1 MNANVIGTMYK
12 RGTTHLLL
20 LGLLSCLAVQT
31 QAIGQQKTPKIGLV
45 LSGGGARAACHIG
58 ILRVFERERIPI
70 DCIAATSFGAMVGGL
85 YSIGYSVDD
94 IERIFSE
101 QDWNSIFSDAPQRSL
116 TRLIDRRN
124 ARYQAQIS
132 FNGWDPEI
140 PTGLWEGQR
149 LTEQLDMLTTRQLL
163 QAQYDFDKLPI
174 QFRAVSTNLVDGKA
188 YVFTQGSMT
197 EALRAS
203 MAIPLL
209 FRPVEKDGMILADG
223 GLADNLPTDI
233 ARAMGADIV
242 IAVDATTPLLSK
254 DEIRTF
260 VNVIDQSISLQME
273 RNVEENRKLATIVL
287 KPSLEKYTNG
297 DYLKIPE
304 IVKLGEE
311 SAKRHLD
318 EIKALVAGIPPRP
331 RFVPPERT
339 TPIIDGISFRGL
351 KKIGPAQLQRSLHVH
366 PGDIADPSKIG
377 EDVGRLHAT
386 RLFDSVGYI
395 LEPVGE
401 NRYHLVFKVK
411 EIPLRTIGAS
421 LRYDNDYSFVAL
433 AELTARQ
440 LFRSPS
446 TAIVSA
452 QFGGL
457 EDHFAVLRLTPSSAP
472 FFFVEPRVEVHRLER
487 GDIRNQELVD
497 RFTDRR
503 EAGQL
508 MIGATIFKHLEIS
521 AGYRSERVKISG
533 GSMPKRIAGTTV
545 LAGLAFRLNRD
556 SLDSPDFP
564 RSGAM
569 LRAQYDKRNP
579 SLGADI
585 DNSKWQVDYQ
595 RYFSVSGKSTFRINA
610 AAGYTRGPVPFYDQF
625 FIGGYSFSESAS
637 WQFSGLDRDEL
648 LVSQMGILGAGY
660 RRQLF
665 SDPLTFIRR
674 GFLMATYNG
683 VLSSTRQKA
692 PFNFDM
698 LHGVGIGVA
707 LETLIG
713 PFRASGGWA
722 EQGRFHF
729 YITFGPSF

>member
-1 MNANVIGTMYK
+1 MYK
-12 RGTTHLLL
+12 RGMIHLLI
-20 LGLLSCLAVQT
+20 LGLISCLAVQI
-31 QAIGQQKTPKIGLV
+31 QAIGQQKRPKIGLV
-45 LSGGGARAACHIG
+45 LSGGGARAACQIG

-70 DCIAATSFGAMVGGL
+70 DCIAATSFGSLVGGL

-94 IERIFSE
+94 IERFFSE

-132 FNGWDPEI
+132 FNGWDPEF
-140 PTGLWEGQR
+140 PTGLWEGQQ
-149 LTEQLDMLTTRQLL
+149 LTEKLDMLTTRQLL
-163 QAQYDFDKLPI
+163 QAEYDFDKLPI
-174 QFRAVSTNLVDGKA
+174 QFRAVATNLVDGKA
-188 YVFTQGSMT
+188 HVFKQGSMT

-209 FRPVEKDGMILADG
+209 FKPVEKDGMVLVDG
-223 GLADNLPTDI
+223 GLVDNLPTDV
-233 ARAMGADIV
+233 ARSMGADIV
-242 IAVDATTPLLSK
+242 IAVDASSPLLSK
-254 DEIRTF
+254 EEIRTF

-273 RNVEENRKLATIVL
+273 RNVEESRKLATIVL
-287 KPSLEKYTNG
+287 QPSLEKYSNG

-304 IVKLGEE
+304 IMKLGEE
-311 SAKRHLD
+311 SAERHLD
-318 EIKALVAGIPPRP
+318 ELKALVAGIPPRP
-331 RFVPPERT
+331 HSVAPERAT
-339 TPIIDGISFRGL
+339 RVIDAISLRGL
-351 KKIGPAQLQRSLHVH
+351 KQIRSAQLQRSIHVKT
-366 PGDIADPSKIG
+366 GDIVDPSKIG
-377 EDVGRLHAT
+377 EDVRRLYAT
-386 RLFDSVGYI
+386 RLFESVGYN

-411 EIPLRTIGAS
+411 ETPLRTIGAG
-421 LRYDNDYSFVAL
+421 LRYDNDHSFVAL

-440 LFRSPS
+440 LFNSPS

-457 EDHFAVLRLTPSSAP
+457 ENHFAALRLTPSSAQ
-472 FFFVEPRVEVHRLER
+472 FFFVEPRVEVRRLER
-487 GDIRNQELVD
+487 RDIRNQQLVD
-497 RFTDRR
+497 KFTDRR

-508 MIGATIFKHLEIS
+508 MIGATIYKHLEVS
-521 AGYRSERVKISG
+521 AGYRIERVEISG
-533 GSMPKRIAGTTV
+533 GSLPNRMAGSTM
-545 LAGLAFRLNRD
+545 LAGLGFRLNRD

-579 SLGADI
+579 SLGADL

-610 AAGYTRGPVPFYDQF
+610 AACYARGPVPFYDQF

-637 WQFSGLDRDEL
+637 RQFLGLDPDEL
-648 LVSQMGILGAGY
+648 LVRQMGILGAGY

-674 GFLMATYNG
+674 GFLMATYNA
-683 VLSSTRQKA
+683 VFSSTRQES
-692 PFNFDM
+692 PYNFDL
-698 LHGVGIGVA
+698 LHGVGIGLA

-722 EQGRFHF
+722 EEGRLHF
-729 YITFGPSF
+729 YILFGPSF